1 MNLNSRIV
9 NDSALITNTS
19 SVKLGDG
26 TNRSLDD
33 LLQKFSPC
41 VLNTI
46 IGKTIAHRG
55 LYVIAP
61 ENTIVSFEQA
71 CLNGFWGIETD
82 IHNTSDGEL
91 VCIHDKTVDR
101 TTDGTG
107 TVNDMTF
114 KEIQACTIDTGNGIS
129 NYTGLKIPKFE
140 DYIAICKQYGAI
152 PVIEIKGIKNNDIKY
167 YKKMLSII
175 REYGMEDNCMCIGSL
190 ECMTIVRSLT
200 RRIHVQV
207 IVYQG
212 DDPTDDLLL
221 QIAALENSGVDF
233 HNAHISLN
241 MIKKCHELGLL
252 VNCWTINDTYIMEN
266 FRNLGVDFITSNTY
280 SLSCNPYVSQSK
292 YDKSL
297 KTSNKYVVD
306 AINEINTA
314 TNSVEKKI
322 GNLSFVALTQAEY
335 DAISNKSST
344 TIYFI
349 KEG

>member
-55 LYVIAP
+55 LYSSVP
-61 ENTIVSFEQA
+61 ENTIASFEQA

-82 IHNTSDGEL
+82 IYNTSDGEL

-107 TVNDMTF
+107 TVNNMTF
-114 KEIQACTIDTGNGIS
+114 KEIQACTIDAGNGIS
-129 NYTGLKIPKFE
+129 DYPGLKIPKFE
-140 DYIAICKQYGAI
+140 DYIAICKQYGAV

-212 DDPTDDLLL
+212 DNPTDDLLL

-233 HNAHISLN
+233 HNTHISSN

-252 VNCWTINDTYIMEN
+252 VNCWTINDSHIIEN

-280 SLSCNPYVSQSK
+280 SLSCNPYVSQTK

-297 KTSNKYVVD
+297 KTSNKYIVD
-306 AINEINTA
+306 AINEVNNA
-314 TNSVEKKI
+314 TNAIEKKI

-335 DAISNKSST
+335 DALATKNPN

-349 KEG
+349 TG

>member
-55 LYVIAP
+55 LYSSVP
-61 ENTIVSFEQA
+61 ENTIASFEQA

-129 NYTGLKIPKFE
+129 DYPGLKIPKFE

-167 YKKMLSII
+167 YKKILSII

-221 QIAALENSGVDF
+221 QIAALENSGANF
-233 HNAHISLN
+233 HNTHISSN

-252 VNCWTINDTYIMEN
+252 VNCWTINDSYIIDN

-280 SLSCNPYVSQSK
+280 SLSCNPYVSQTK

-297 KTSNKYVVD
+297 KTSNKYVVG
-306 AINEINTA
+306 AINEVNSA
-314 TNSVEKKI
+314 TNAIEKKI

>member
-55 LYVIAP
+55 LYSSVP
-61 ENTIVSFEQA
+61 ENTIASFEQA

-82 IHNTSDGEL
+82 IYNTLDGEL

-107 TVNDMTF
+107 TVNNMTF

-129 NYTGLKIPKFE
+129 DYPGLKIPKFE
-140 DYIAICKQYGAI
+140 DYIAVCKQYGAI

-221 QIAALENSGVDF
+221 QIAALENSGADF
-233 HNAHISLN
+233 HNTHISSN

-252 VNCWTINDTYIMEN
+252 VNCWTINDSHIIEN

-280 SLSCNPYVSQSK
+280 SLSCNPYVSQTK

-297 KTSNKYVVD
+297 KTSNKYIVD
-306 AINEINTA
+306 AINEVNNA
-314 TNSVEKKI
+314 TNAIEKKI

-335 DAISNKSST
+335 DALTTKNPN

-349 KEG
+349 TG

>member
-1 MNLNSRIV
+1 MNLNSRII
-9 NDSALITNTS
+9 NDSALVTNTN

-55 LYVIAP
+55 LYSSVP

-82 IHNTSDGEL
+82 IYNTLDGEL

-129 NYTGLKIPKFE
+129 DYPGLKIPKFE

-152 PVIEIKGIKNNDIKY
+152 PVIEVKGIKNNDIKY

-221 QIAALENSGVDF
+221 QIAALENSGADF
-233 HNAHISLN
+233 HNTHISSN

-252 VNCWTINDTYIMEN
+252 VNCWTINDSYIIEN

-280 SLSCNPYVSQSK
+280 SLSCNPYASQTK

-297 KTSNKYVVD
+297 KTSNKYIVG
-306 AINEINTA
+306 AINEVNSA
-314 TNSVEKKI
+314 TNAIGKKI
-322 GNLSFVALTQAEY
+322 GNLSFVALTQSEY
-335 DAISNKSST
+335 DALATKDSNT
-344 TIYFI
+344 VYLII
-349 KEG
+349 G

>member
-55 LYVIAP
+55 LYSSVP
-61 ENTIVSFEQA
+61 ENTIASFEQA

-82 IHNTSDGEL
+82 IYNTSDGEL

-107 TVNDMTF
+107 TVNNMTF

-129 NYTGLKIPKFE
+129 DYPGLKIPKFE
-140 DYIAICKQYGAI
+140 DYIAVCKQYGAI

-212 DDPTDDLLL
+212 DNPTDDLLL

-233 HNAHISLN
+233 HNTHISSN

-252 VNCWTINDTYIMEN
+252 VNCWTINDSHIIEN

-280 SLSCNPYVSQSK
+280 SLSCNPYVSQTK

-297 KTSNKYVVD
+297 KTSNKYIVD
-306 AINEINTA
+306 AINEVNNA
-314 TNSVEKKI
+314 TNAIEKKI
-322 GNLSFVALTQAEY
+322 GNLSCVALTQAEY
-335 DAISNKSST
+335 DALATKNPN

-349 KEG
+349 TG

>member
-41 VLNTI
+41 VLNTT

-55 LYVIAP
+55 LYSSVP
-61 ENTIVSFEQA
+61 ENTIASFEQA

-82 IHNTSDGEL
+82 IYNTSDGEL

-129 NYTGLKIPKFE
+129 DYPGLKIPKFE

-221 QIAALENSGVDF
+221 QIAALENSGADF
-233 HNAHISLN
+233 HNTHISSN

-252 VNCWTINDTYIMEN
+252 VNCWTINDSYIIEN

-280 SLSCNPYVSQSK
+280 SLSCNPYVSQTK

-297 KTSNKYVVD
+297 KTSNKNIVG
-306 AINEINTA
+306 AINEVNNA
-314 TNSVEKKI
+314 TNAIEKKI
-322 GNLSFVALTQAEY
+322 GNLSFKALTQSEY
-335 DAISNKSST
+335 NALATKDPN
-344 TIYFI
+344 TIYLI
-349 KEG
+349 TG

>member
-1 MNLNSRIV
+1 MNLNSRIL

-55 LYVIAP
+55 LYSSVP
-61 ENTIVSFEQA
+61 ENTIASFEQA

-82 IHNTSDGEL
+82 IYNTSDGEL

-129 NYTGLKIPKFE
+129 DYPGLKIPKFE

-221 QIAALENSGVDF
+221 QIAALENSGADF
-233 HNAHISLN
+233 HNTHISSN

-252 VNCWTINDTYIMEN
+252 VNCWTINDSYIIEN
-266 FRNLGVDFITSNTY
+266 FRSLGVDFITSNTY
-280 SLSCNPYVSQSK
+280 SLSCNPYVSQTK

-297 KTSNKYVVD
+297 KTSNKYVVG
-306 AINEINTA
+306 AINEVNSA
-314 TNSVEKKI
+314 TNAIKKKI
-322 GNLSFVALTQAEY
+322 GNLSFVALTQSEY
-335 DAISNKSST
+335 DAITTKDSN
-344 TIYFI
+344 TIYI
-349 KEG
+349 ITG

>member
-55 LYVIAP
+55 LYSSVP
-61 ENTIVSFEQA
+61 ENTIASFEQA

-82 IHNTSDGEL
+82 IYNTLDGEL

-129 NYTGLKIPKFE
+129 DYPGLKIPKFE
-140 DYIAICKQYGAI
+140 DYISVCKQYGAI

-212 DDPTDDLLL
+212 DNPTDDLLL

-233 HNAHISLN
+233 HNTHISSN

-252 VNCWTINDTYIMEN
+252 VNCWTINDTYIIEN
-266 FRNLGVDFITSNTY
+266 YRNLGIDFITSNTY
-280 SLSCNPYVSQSK
+280 SLSCNPYISQTK

-297 KTSNKYVVD
+297 KTSDKYIVG
-306 AINEINTA
+306 AINEVNSA
-314 TNSVEKKI
+314 TNAIEKKI
-322 GNLSFVALTQAEY
+322 GNLSFVVSTQAEY
-335 DAISNKSST
+335 DALT
-344 TIYFI
+344 TKDPNTLYLIT
-349 KEG
+349 G

>member
-55 LYVIAP
+55 LYSSVP
-61 ENTIVSFEQA
+61 ENTIASFEQA

-82 IHNTSDGEL
+82 IYNTSDGEL

-114 KEIQACTIDTGNGIS
+114 KEIQACTIDAGNGIS
-129 NYTGLKIPKFE
+129 DYSGLKIPKFE
-140 DYIAICKQYGAI
+140 DYIAVCKQYGAI

-167 YKKMLSII
+167 YKKCFL
-175 REYGMEDNCMCIGSL
+175 
-190 ECMTIVRSLT
+190 
-200 RRIHVQV
+200 
-207 IVYQG
+207 
-212 DDPTDDLLL
+212 
-221 QIAALENSGVDF
+221 
-233 HNAHISLN
+233 
-241 MIKKCHELGLL
+241 
-252 VNCWTINDTYIMEN
+252 
-266 FRNLGVDFITSNTY
+266 
-280 SLSCNPYVSQSK
+280 
-292 YDKSL
+292 
-297 KTSNKYVVD
+297 
-306 AINEINTA
+306 
-314 TNSVEKKI
+314 
-322 GNLSFVALTQAEY
+322 
-335 DAISNKSST
+335 
-344 TIYFI
+344 
-349 KEG
+349 

>member
-55 LYVIAP
+55 LYSSVP
-61 ENTIVSFEQA
+61 ENTIASFEQA

-82 IHNTSDGEL
+82 IYNTSDGEL

-114 KEIQACTIDTGNGIS
+114 KEIQACTIDYGNGIS
-129 NYTGLKIPKFE
+129 DYPGLKIPKFE

-152 PVIEIKGIKNNDIKY
+152 PVIEVKGIKNNDIKY

-221 QIAALENSGVDF
+221 QIAALENSGADF
-233 HNAHISLN
+233 HNTHISSN

-252 VNCWTINDTYIMEN
+252 VNCWTINDSYIIDN

-280 SLSCNPYVSQSK
+280 SLSCNPYVSQTK

>member
-55 LYVIAP
+55 LYSSVP
-61 ENTIVSFEQA
+61 ENTIASFEQA

-82 IHNTSDGEL
+82 IYNTSDGEL

-129 NYTGLKIPKFE
+129 DYPGLKIPKFE

-152 PVIEIKGIKNNDIKY
+152 PVIEVKGIKNNDIKY

-221 QIAALENSGVDF
+221 QIAALENSGADF
-233 HNAHISLN
+233 HNTHISSN

-252 VNCWTINDTYIMEN
+252 VNCWTINDSYIIDN

-280 SLSCNPYVSQSK
+280 SLSCNPYVSQTK
-292 YDKSL
+292 YDKAL
-297 KTSNKYVVD
+297 KTSNKYVVG
-306 AINEINTA
+306 AINEVNSA
-314 TNSVEKKI
+314 TNAIEKKI
-322 GNLSFVALTQAEY
+322 GNLSFVALTQSEY
-335 DAISNKSST
+335 NALATKDPNTVYLIT
-344 TIYFI
+344 
-349 KEG
+349 G